1 MTSKKPININ
11 AEMEKANMRMERKAL
26 GTSKSLSEDGC
37 NGIRPAEIGRSNTSV
52 NPTSHSADEM
62 PKVEKKLFL
71 VANPIDEG
79 CDSVG
84 NHLWSFDSING
95 YVELTPSDLELIKE
109 ELTGRI
115 VFTPEQFQKEIDKIP
130 QKEALLK
137 KLEALK

>member
-26 GTSKSLSEDGC
+26 GTSKSKTSDVEQSCEDTK
-37 NGIRPAEIGRSNTSV
+37 RFK
-52 NPTSHSADEM
+52 SASSALTDEM